1 MFIQYVLTSSFS
13 REGPIIVFD
22 FFRVCHCLSFLDVVV
37 LTITSL
43 VFFLDHDTLSILRR
57 NHIPDTIQ

>member
-1 MFIQYVLTSSFS
+1 MFIQYVLSSSFS
-13 REGPIIVFD
+13 REGPIIVFG
-22 FFRVCHCLSFLDVVV
+22 FFRVCSLSFFFDVVV